1 MEKGTTKQYK
11 CDLNKREVFY
21 CKRNINSIH
30 TSVNTVLIFLTELY
44 EIGYSAIN
52 TAKFALSNVVTLS
65 GMDNVK

>member
-21 CKRNINSIH
+21 CRRNINSIH
-30 TSVNTVLIFLTELY
+30 TSVNTVLIFLTELH
-44 EIGYSAIN
+44 ETGYSAIN